1 MDHND
6 QKKGTSENPFL
17 PPLFMLQFQIRSF
30 YPNAWRKDGNSK
42 ISVLIVIINMVL
54 SKISQNLFEMISIQ
68 YCDSSRKPEQ
78 TLELVGFDIM
88 HYNN

>member
-1 MDHND
+1 MHHND
-6 QKKGTSENPFL
+6 QKKGTSENPSL

-42 ISVLIVIINMVL
+42 ILVLIVIINMAL
-54 SKISQNLFEMISIQ
+54 SKMSQNLSEMISIQ
-68 YCDSSRKPEQ
+68 YCDSPGKPEQ